1 MECTDEIQ
9 LSDLNIKPHPAID
22 GDFAYQQMLANNPQ
36 SLDDELQLATARQ
49 KLWNAKSE
57 TRVSSSISFDYG
69 INQYARKLSM
79 AYRQPSQ
86 QQNAQITLSL
96 PVFNWGINR
105 NKRRIAENEYRQE
118 IIRTEESKN
127 NMKIY
132 IFALSQNYND
142 AVVHLNL
149 SKRAYQV
156 AEETYHVMAQQFAM
170 MRTTVSELVEM
181 HRTLIDRKKSYDEAL
196 QNYINDYFELRS
208 LTLYDF
214 EKNEKIYMK

>member
-1 MECTDEIQ
+1 
-9 LSDLNIKPHPAID
+9 
-22 GDFAYQQMLANNPQ
+22 
-36 SLDDELQLATARQ
+36 
-49 KLWNAKSE
+49 
-57 TRVSSSISFDYG
+57 
-69 INQYARKLSM
+69 
-79 AYRQPSQ
+79 
-86 QQNAQITLSL
+86 
-96 PVFNWGINR
+96 
-105 NKRRIAENEYRQE
+105 
-118 IIRTEESKN
+118 
-127 NMKIY
+127 MKIY